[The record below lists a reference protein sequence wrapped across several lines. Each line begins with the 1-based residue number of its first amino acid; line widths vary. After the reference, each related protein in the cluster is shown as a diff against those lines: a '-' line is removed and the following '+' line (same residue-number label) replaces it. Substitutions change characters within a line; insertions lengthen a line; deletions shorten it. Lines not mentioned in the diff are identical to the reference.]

1 MSTSI
6 ISPAQPEQILKGLG
20 KLWTSLG
27 QEEKQLGKPTVLR
40 ACAMTLIVAADE
52 SGGGFSESQTIS
64 DLMREHPSRGIV
76 LMVSPE
82 AEKPLEARVLAQC
95 WKPFGKAQQ
104 ICCEQIEITAR
115 PDSWPN
121 VGPTLIGLTVPD
133 LPVVFWCRHKAA
145 LNPAASEN
153 EKAGLQAILDLS
165 TKVIIDTKDI
175 EASQAFQSISRL
187 QGNARIVADLSWT
200 RLTRWRQ
207 PIAQIFDN
215 PARTNKFFNFREFE
229 IAHTGETPGPG
240 EFYAAGW
247 LSSFANSK
255 VSFKAVRG
263 FGPGLHSITLRSP
276 EETITFERTG
286 PECMMLWS
294 TNGRKRA
301 YSYSEP
307 ALYNLMHEELSVLGF
322 DPVFDSALHRA
333 TELVSQHG

>member
-1 MSTSI
+1 
-6 ISPAQPEQILKGLG
+6 
-20 KLWTSLG
+20 
-27 QEEKQLGKPTVLR
+27 
-40 ACAMTLIVAADE
+40 
-52 SGGGFSESQTIS
+52 
-64 DLMREHPSRGIV
+64 
-76 LMVSPE
+76 
-82 AEKPLEARVLAQC
+82 
-95 WKPFGKAQQ
+95 FGKAQQ